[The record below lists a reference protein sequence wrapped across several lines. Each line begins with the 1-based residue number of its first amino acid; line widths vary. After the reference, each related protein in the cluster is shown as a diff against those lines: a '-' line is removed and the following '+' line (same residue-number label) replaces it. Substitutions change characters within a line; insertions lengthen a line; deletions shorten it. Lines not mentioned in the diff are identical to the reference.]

1 MSYAELK
8 SVAEKGDPEAQHEL
22 GWRYVRGKDVLK
34 DYSEAV
40 QWWQKA
46 AAQRYVP
53 AEYNLG
59 VAYGKGEG
67 VTKDRQEGIKWV
79 RMAAD
84 AGMPQAQETL
94 GIIYC
99 SAGKT
104 PAQDYTKAF
113 EWFKKAAQQ
122 GFVSS
127 QYYVALCYRDGKG
140 TPTNSNGAFA
150 WFLKA
155 ASNGVANAQVEL
167 GRYYTDAGFGEFGY
181 FQNTNAIEQAQT
193 PFEMMR
199 TNQNFMQAATWFR
212 KAANQADSEGQAR
225 LANAYVAGF
234 GVGRDLVE
242 AYKWLTLA
250 NLNNTNTGTVLV
262 TIYAKHKIAFTAEQI
277 SRGRRHAEEFMKTN
291 QISSGVVKEIPG
303 L

>member
-1 MSYAELK
+1 MHFEELK

-22 GWRYVRGKDVLK
+22 GWRFVRGNDVLK

-40 QWWQKA
+40 EWWQKA
-46 AAQRYVP
+46 AAQKYIP

-59 VAYGKGEG
+59 IAYVKGEG

-79 RMAAD
+79 CMAAD
-84 AGMPQAQETL
+84 GGMAQAQEAL
-94 GIIYC
+94 GMIYC
-99 SAGKT
+99 SFGKI

-122 GFVSS
+122 GFISS

-140 TPTNSNGAFA
+140 TPTNTIEAFA
-150 WFLKA
+150 WLQKA

-167 GRYYTDAGFGEFGY
+167 GRYYADAGFAEFGY
-181 FQNTNAIEQAQT
+181 FQTTNAAEQAQIT
-193 PFEMMR
+193 FEMMR
-199 TNQNFMQAATWFR
+199 TNHSFTQAATWFR

-242 AYKWLTLA
+242 AYKWLNLA
-250 NLNNTNTGTVLV
+250 NLNDTNIEAMLA
-262 TIYAKHKIAFTAEQI
+262 TIYTKNKITFTTEQI
-277 SRGRRHAEEFMKTN
+277 SEGKRRAEEFMKTN
-291 QISSGVVKEIPG
+291 QISSGVVKEIPR